1 MDGPCAPDSAG
12 VEPDQVPVV
21 ADELM
26 QHWACFHQ
34 ELDT

>member
-1 MDGPCAPDSAG
+1 MDKPRAPDPAG

-26 QHWACFHQ
+26 QQWACAHQ
-34 ELDT
+34 EFDT